1 MTGPRRRR
9 SHAIR
14 IRAGRGLP
22 PRRETVWFGRPPSR
36 SVRRLWFPFLAP
48 ASRAYGRLAG
58 LRCPPRE
65 RVSGLP
71 AASRFGSLA
80 WMPWPWGPH
89 RRSGV
94 PQPPPS
100 ACIKVP
106 RVSCLWFAPVART
119 AVALPVLAPACPRR
133 ACCSAAS
140 RPLGAALGRLAALL
154 ARCSPCLS
162 LAAWPPPVPT
172 CGPGGLPASLLSLCP
187 ALLVLLA
194 CACALP
200 GPSWSAR
207 ASAAYALVTL
217 ARCNA
222 RRG

>member
-22 PRRETVWFGRPPSR
+22 PRRETVVRPATLPLCPAIVVPVPCSR
-36 SVRRLWFPFLAP
+36 KPCLWSPRRA
-48 ASRAYGRLAG
+48 AVST
-58 LRCPPRE
+58 PRG
-65 RVSGLP
+65 VSGLP
-71 AASRFGSLA
+71 DASRFGSSA
-80 WMPWPWGPH
+80 WMPWSWGPRSRSH
-89 RRSGV
+89 RNPR
-94 PQPPPS
+94 
-100 ACIKVP
+100 AITVP
-106 RVSCLWFAPVART
+106 RVNCRWFAPVART

-140 RPLGAALGRLAALL
+140 RPLGVALGRPAALL
-154 ARCSPCLS
+154 ARCSPCLP
-162 LAAWPPPVPT
+162 LAAWPPPVPA

-187 ALLVLLA
+187 AFFVLLA

-200 GPSWSAR
+200 GPLWSAR